1 MSSLSSPLLSF
12 LDSNVAKLSVWGYPN
27 PQTFILSFSKEW
39 CTHDRLSKND
49 PFAGLLCWSASRM
62 QTLNL
67 PITRQEYKQPFCLMN
82 FRTAKIWEHH
92 KISLFASKQIYFK
105 NQHLVFQIFRYWG
118 IWEGK
123 GAFVQ
128 LSLAQSVPV
137 PKLVAEVL
145 QFGLQGIQSCHFVGE
160 LSRDFS
166 TCHIYKILLQCK
178 TIWSSKDKNFFQ
190 AI

>member
-1 MSSLSSPLLSF
+1 MTPQ
-12 LDSNVAKLSVWGYPN
+12 ACSVWGCPN
-27 PQTFILSFSKEW
+27 PQTFVLSFSKGW
-39 CTHDRLSKND
+39 GTYGRLSKND
-49 PFAGLLCWSASRM
+49 PCAGPLCGRASKT

-82 FRTAKIWEHH
+82 FRTAKIWEHP

-105 NQHLVFQIFRYWG
+105 NQHLVFQILRYWG
-118 IWEGK
+118 IREGK
-123 GAFVQ
+123 GAFAQ

-137 PKLVAEVL
+137 PELVAEVL
-145 QFGLQGIQSCHFVGE
+145 QFSLQSIQSCHFVGE

-166 TCHIYKILLQCK
+166 TCRICKILLQCK
-178 TIWSSKDKNFFQ
+178 TIWPSKDENFFQ